1 MLILHVLILL
11 LVSLCE
17 TEADDTLEF
26 KVRIQPRADIGQFST
41 GSDNTNQL
49 DLYIRRSRLELLGRP
64 TDGVFYI
71 LGLSGDRWGQRG
83 ASAGGDVAYAFVDY
97 QLGTSSTHIRAGL
110 LKLPFSRS
118 ALVSSS
124 RILLIERSLTVSTV
138 AGAFGPFITPHL
150 ALLGK
155 LGAGSV
161 RYTLAIMDGLQPGD
175 ADRMSGLAVAG
186 TAGPGFVGRLEYSP
200 PGWLEG
206 RESESHLGVGRHLT
220 IALNGARQSAI
231 DFPGI
236 GEEDRL
242 VVGGDLSIHRGPGS
256 LQMEYLRVTRDG
268 STDISPSG
276 WYLQMGRYLAGTQ
289 LEPAVRFERFD
300 ADLPDGDDVT
310 TVFTGGL
317 NWYRHGHDLK
327 FAANI
332 VHTRFQTAVREVDD
346 ESSRTVLQ
354 LQNQIYF

>member
-1 MLILHVLILL
+1 MRAQILILFFVA
-11 LVSLCE
+11 LCKAA
-17 TEADDTLEF
+17 ADDTLEL
-26 KVRIQPRADIGQFST
+26 KVRIQPRADFGQFAD
-41 GSDNTNQL
+41 GDGYGNRL
-49 DLYIRRSRLELLGRP
+49 DLYIRRSRLEMLGKP
-64 TDGVFYI
+64 TEGVFYI
-71 LGLSGDRWGQRG
+71 LAVAGDRLGQRG
-83 ASAGGDVAYAFVDY
+83 ASAGSDLAYAFVDY
-97 QLGTSSTHIRAGL
+97 QIGALILPPAGRPL

-118 ALVSSS
+118 ALVTSS
-124 RILLIERSLTVSTV
+124 RLALIERSLTVATAV
-138 AGAFGPFITPHL
+138 GTFGQFITPHL
-150 ALLGK
+150 AFLGQLRNK
-155 LGAGSV
+155 SI
-161 RYTLAIMDGLQPGD
+161 RYTVAIMDGLEPGD

-186 TAGPGFVGRLEYSP
+186 TAGPGFVARLEYSP
-200 PGWLEG
+200 PGWLER

-231 DFPGI
+231 EFPGI

-242 VVGGDLSIHRGPGS
+242 VVGGDFSIHRGAGS
-256 LQMEYLRVTRDG
+256 LQAEYLRVTRDG

-300 ADLPDGDDVT
+300 ADLPGGDDIT